1 MKLVGAHEDIRVLNN
16 LHQALLSRHSKDFV
30 VFLNKQGVSIE
41 EANALVFLLK
51 SIAFEVNQ
59 NELSLLSGTL
69 THERR
74 YGSCWSNIEK
84 MGVQAVS
91 LRCDS
96 KLVENITDVTSK
108 SERIEKSN
116 KSDKSN
122 IEDFFKQLN
131 LAKPPK
137 NNIKVFS
144 EEKNDKKEKKESVYD
159 FLEKVCKGEYTDEK
173 KARDAHKDA
182 MNTKNGTSMFGFWTR
197 PEKVEQ
203 VKKERIYL
211 PQEEE
216 KVVEEKITLTPVYT
230 TFKEISKDKAGTEN
244 LRCINV
250 KKKLD
255 VMTES
260 EIKMVVTP
268 ILKKIAKEIPYERQ
282 PVVFLLLKMIG
293 ETGWYTIKDFNE
305 ELQRRLKEETNET
318 EKKKIEA
325 VAGNPK
331 AIQSQ
336 MFYLKESGLIESI
349 DSAVSGGKG
358 IPSKV
363 YMLSNHGNILYTYLY
378 KEDPVRSIYVTM
390 AKSEKSIELQTNIK
404 KAVDVLELNGFDCF
418 LKDHIVLPDGRY
430 SVCDILAQKNGNQF
444 RIEVDDGMDSV
455 KNYFEKFEKILIADN
470 WLIFI
475 TPNKKVKK
483 RLKEIFKEFVK
494 QRIVDGLIGLKK
506 ANKKYIFLS
515 IPELQSLPNKFYD
528 KLVGKE

>member
-108 SERIEKSN
+108 SERIEKSD

-159 FLEKVCKGEYTDEK
+159 FLEKVCKCEYTDEK

-182 MNTKNGTSMFGFWTR
+182 MSTKNGNSVFKNMFSSQSAR
-197 PEKVEQ
+197 S
-203 VKKERIYL
+203 KEYVGSK
-211 PQEEE
+211 QEENQGQT
-216 KVVEEKITLTPVYT
+216 KKIPLTYVSPS
-230 TFKEISKDKAGTEN
+230 FKEISKDKAVTED
-244 LRCINV
+244 LRYIKIKEKV
-250 KKKLD
+250 DKL
-255 VMTES
+255 
-260 EIKMVVTP
+260 
-268 ILKKIAKEIPYERQ
+268 
-282 PVVFLLLKMIG
+282 
-293 ETGWYTIKDFNE
+293 NE
-305 ELQRRLKEETNET
+305 
-318 EKKKIEA
+318 
-325 VAGNPK
+325 
-331 AIQSQ
+331 
-336 MFYLKESGLIESI
+336 
-349 DSAVSGGKG
+349 
-358 IPSKV
+358 
-363 YMLSNHGNILYTYLY
+363 
-378 KEDPVRSIYVTM
+378 EDPVKSIYMTTSH
-390 AKSEKSIELQTNIK
+390 SENSLEKESNIK
-404 KAVDVLELNGFDCF
+404 KVIDILELNGFDC
-418 LKDHIVLPDGRY
+418 LPQNYINSSDG
-430 SVCDILAQKNGNQF
+430 SCSTGDILAQKNRYKF
-444 RIEVDDGMDSV
+444 RINVDNGKDSEE
-455 KNYFEKFEKILIADN
+455 NYFQKFEKVLLTDN

-494 QRIVDGLIGLKK
+494 QRVVDGLIGLKK
-506 ANKKYIFLS
+506 ANKKYIILS
-515 IPELQSLPNKFYD
+515 IPDLQSLPNKFYD
-528 KLVGKE
+528 KFVGKD